1 MRSPLALL
9 AAPALVLA
17 HGPKVGANGG
27 AQADAGSF
35 TSRCVPDGTTLQV
48 FLRDHSDKDV
58 ASAGFKGTA
67 IFVVDG
73 KPQRIPLTPAGTNK
87 LTGTSPVA
95 LPKEPKGAVQIT
107 TRPAAPSRRSSSS
120 RSVAKASVDR
130 LAIAA
135 RRTAAAN

>member
-1 MRSPLALL
+1 MTLNITLQTTVRSVAIAAALL
-9 AAPALVLA
+9 AAPALGLA

-27 AQADAGSF
+27 VMADAGNYH
-35 TSRCVPDGTTLQV
+35 VEVLPDGTTLQI
-48 FLRDHSDKDV
+48 FLRDHSDKEV

-67 IFVVDG
+67 IFVVGG

-107 TRPAAPSRRSSSS
+107 TPAGST
-120 RSVAKASVDR
+120 VQAKFP
-130 LAIAA
+130 
-135 RRTAAAN
+135 

>member
-1 MRSPLALL
+1 MTLKMTLKATGRSIAVAVALL

-17 HGPKVGANGG
+17 HSPKVGANGG
-27 AQADAGSF
+27 AQVDAGSYH
-35 TSRCVPDGTTLQV
+35 VEVLPDGTTLQV
-48 FLRDHSDKDV
+48 FLRDHSDKEV

-67 IFVVDG
+67 IFVVGG

-107 TRPAAPSRRSSSS
+107 TPTGST
-120 RSVAKASVDR
+120 VQAKFQ
-130 LAIAA
+130 
-135 RRTAAAN
+135 